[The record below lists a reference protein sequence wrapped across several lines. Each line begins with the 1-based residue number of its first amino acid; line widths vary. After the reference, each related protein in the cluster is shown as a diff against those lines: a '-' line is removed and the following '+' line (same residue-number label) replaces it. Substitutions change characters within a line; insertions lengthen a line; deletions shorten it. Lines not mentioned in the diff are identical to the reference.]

1 MPPIVPDMRPVG
13 RPARTA
19 GRILLL
25 ACVWAGLSI
34 VLGIAGMLSDHPP
47 AWLLWPTGIAAAAT
61 AAWAAHTAAAGTE
74 GDAHRFWRRLTISAC
89 VLTLGTV
96 SHAIRTTLAGHP
108 MPMNTLSA
116 VCYLGSVAGT
126 AYAMIRLPHPPRTWR
141 ANLAICLDIAIV
153 GVASAVVITH
163 FLWSMPVPGGPPTG
177 GPMPAGDM
185 PPGPMPQL
193 GLAAGLMLI
202 VLVTA
207 ITAVV
212 AVIRVGITGA
222 GGVHG
227 PALWYLAPLGLLAP
241 ISWLIYPAVRDWPH
255 LSVTAI
261 VMPPLGLMFAL
272 ATRAQLRHVDH
283 PPVRRVGPPWVQRW
297 RRVSVVPVAAV
308 VVTVGMLVFVTLH
321 LGFLPPGLA
330 GGSVALT
337 TLVVIRQLTALSD
350 NTVLVDRLEEQA
362 NHDDL
367 TGLPNRRMF
376 SATLQDR
383 TDPVTVAVC
392 DLDGFGTLN
401 DRLGDA
407 RGDALLRAAAA
418 RITATFGPDAVVA
431 RLLGDEFG
439 ILLPTGAVLPATGL
453 PGSGPPAPLAS
464 TTGLP
469 GSGSLGERLV
479 RAFRLPLQVDGHDL
493 LVTVTVGVAA
503 GRDDEVPDLLRRAEL
518 ALKAAKRAGANRH
531 TEHTDEMDSTAQH
544 DADLAAALRRGLDRG
559 EFRLVYQ
566 PIVELP
572 GGRITGV
579 EALVRWHPADG
590 PPVSPA
596 EFIPVAE
603 QTGLILD
610 LGLWVIETACADAA
624 RWQLRHGVDAPR
636 VNINV
641 SARQLLD
648 PDLPDQVAATMA
660 RYHLDP
666 DKITLEITETAVFG
680 GGAALN
686 TVRDL
691 RDLGVGVA
699 LDDFGTGQSSLTLLR
714 TCPVTT
720 LKVDKS
726 FIDELN
732 GTAEQEAIATS
743 LSTIAA
749 TLGLRAV
756 AEGVE
761 TREQAIRLEALGY
774 RYAQG
779 YYFAKPGP
787 AALIDAA
794 LDHTPATI

>member
-1 MPPIVPDMRPVG
+1 ME

-25 ACVWAGLSI
+25 ACLWAGLSI
-34 VLGIAGMLSDHPP
+34 VLGVAGVLADTPP
-47 AWLLWPTGIAAAAT
+47 AWLLWPSGIAAAGT
-61 AAWAAHTAAAGTE
+61 AAYACLVTAAATPGT
-74 GDAHRFWRRLTISAC
+74 ARLFWRRLAAAAAL
-89 VLTLGTV
+89 LTAGTV
-96 SHAIRTTLAGHP
+96 CHATQTVLAGHP
-108 MPMNTLSA
+108 TSVNLLSA
-116 VCYLGSVAGT
+116 TCYLGAIAGV
-126 AYAMIRLPHPPRTWR
+126 AYAMVRLPHPPRGWR
-141 ANLAICLDIAIV
+141 VNLAMCLDVAVV
-153 GVASAVVITH
+153 GVAAVLVISY
-163 FLWSMPVPGGPPTG
+163 FLWSMPVPVPGPPG
-177 GPMPAGDM
+177 GRPPMGLPMP
-185 PPGPMPQL
+185 
-193 GLAAGLMLI
+193 GLAAGLLLI
-202 VLVTA
+202 MVVTA
-207 ITAVV
+207 LTAVV
-212 AVIRVGITGA
+212 TVIRVGVTGA
-222 GGVHG
+222 GPVHG
-227 PALWYLAPLGLLAP
+227 PALWYLAPMGLLPPTA
-241 ISWLIYPAVRDWPH
+241 WLIYPVVRDWPH

-272 ATRAQLRHVDH
+272 AGRSQMGHGGRPPRTVSRHW
-283 PPVRRVGPPWVQRW
+283 VRRW
-297 RRVSVVPVAAV
+297 RRISVVPYAAV
-308 VVTVGMLVFVTLH
+308 VVTVGMLVFVTAH
-321 LGFLPPGLA
+321 RGFLPPGLA
-330 GGSVALT
+330 GGSILLT
-337 TLVVIRQLTALSD
+337 MLVVIRQIVALSD
-350 NTVLVDRLEEQA
+350 NTVLLERLEEQA

-376 SATLQDR
+376 AATLQQR
-383 TDPVTVAVC
+383 TAPGAVAVC

-401 DRLGDA
+401 DRLGDE
-407 RGDALLRAAAA
+407 RGDVLLRAAAA
-418 RITATFGPDAVVA
+418 RIAATFGPDALVA

-439 ILLPTGAVLPATGL
+439 VLVPGGAEH
-453 PGSGPPAPLAS
+453 
-464 TTGLP
+464 
-469 GSGSLGERLV
+469 LGERLV
-479 RAFRLPLQVDGHDL
+479 RAFRLPLRVDGHDL

-503 GRDDEVPDLLRRAEL
+503 GRDEVVPDLLRRAEL
-518 ALKAAKRAGANRH
+518 ALKAAKRAGANRFQ
-531 TEHTDEMDSTAQH
+531 EHTAELDDTAQH
-544 DADLAAALRRGLDRG
+544 DADLAAALRRGLDMG
-559 EFRLVYQ
+559 EFRLAYQ

-579 EALVRWHPADG
+579 EALIRWQPADG

-610 LGLWVIETACADAA
+610 LGLWVVETACADAA
-624 RWQLRHGVDAPR
+624 RWQRRYGADAPR

-648 PDLPDQVAATMA
+648 PDLPDQVASTMA
-660 RYHLDP
+660 RYRLDP

-680 GGAALN
+680 GGAALS
-686 TVRDL
+686 TVREL
-691 RDLGVGVA
+691 RALGVGLA

-761 TREQAIRLEALGY
+761 TREQAVRLEALGY

-787 AALIDAA
+787 AAAIDAA
-794 LDHTPATI
+794 LEDKVRLQQ

>member
-1 MPPIVPDMRPVG
+1 MRPVDG
-13 RPARTA
+13 PARTA
-19 GRILLL
+19 GRILIL
-25 ACVWAGLSI
+25 AVVWAVLSV
-34 VLGIAGMLSDHPP
+34 VLGVAGVLVPAPP
-47 AWLLWPTGIAAAAT
+47 AWLLWPAGVGAAGTAAYASLVAAAAAGESVARRFWQRL
-61 AAWAAHTAAAGTE
+61 AASVGLLTAGTA
-74 GDAHRFWRRLTISAC
+74 G
-89 VLTLGTV
+89 
-96 SHAIRTTLAGHP
+96 HALATTLAGHP
-108 MPMNTLSA
+108 TPMNPFSA
-116 VCYLGSVAGT
+116 VCYLSSVAGI
-126 AYAMIRLPHPPRTWR
+126 AYAMVRLPHPPRSWR
-141 ANLAICLDIAIV
+141 ASLAIYLDIAVV
-153 GVASAVVITH
+153 GVAAALVTTH
-163 FLWSMPVPGGPPTG
+163 FLWSFPVPGVPGAPGGPPPAPD
-177 GPMPAGDM
+177 GPQMP
-185 PPGPMPQL
+185 
-193 GLAAGLMLI
+193 GLAAGLTLI
-202 VLVTA
+202 VLITA
-207 ITAVV
+207 VTAVV

-222 GGVHG
+222 GPVHG
-227 PALWYLAPLGLLAP
+227 PVLWYLAPLGLLAP
-241 ISWLIYPAVRDWPH
+241 ISWLIYPATKDHPH

-261 VMPPLGLMFAL
+261 VMVPLGLLFAL
-272 ATRAQLRHVDH
+272 AARSQIRYGGL
-283 PPVRRVGPPWVQRW
+283 PPRTVSARWVRRWSRI
-297 RRVSVVPVAAV
+297 SVVPYAAV
-308 VVTVGMLVFVTLH
+308 ALTVGMLISVTLH

-330 GGSVALT
+330 GGSIVLI
-337 TLVVIRQLTALSD
+337 TLVVIRQIAVLSD
-350 NTVLVDRLEEQA
+350 NTDLMERLEEQA

-376 SATLQDR
+376 AATLQAR
-383 TDPVTVAVC
+383 TAPAVVAVG

-401 DRLGDA
+401 DRLGDE

-418 RITATFGPDAVVA
+418 RITETFGPDAIVA

-439 ILLPTGAVLPATGL
+439 VLIDGDQEQ
-453 PGSGPPAPLAS
+453 
-464 TTGLP
+464 
-469 GSGSLGERLV
+469 LGERLV

-493 LVTVTVGVAA
+493 LVTATVGVAA
-503 GRDDEVPDLLRRAEL
+503 GRDAVVPDLLRRAEL
-518 ALKAAKRAGANRH
+518 ALKAAKRAGANRY
-531 TEHTDEMDSTAQH
+531 TEHTAAMDSTAQH
-544 DADLAAALRRGLDRG
+544 DADLAAALRRGLDMG
-559 EFRLVYQ
+559 EFRLAYQ

-590 PPVSPA
+590 APVSPA

-610 LGLWVIETACADAA
+610 LGLWVIETACADAS
-624 RWQLRHGVDAPR
+624 RWQLRHGKDAPR

-648 PDLPDQVAATMA
+648 PDLPDQVASAIA
-660 RYHLDP
+660 RYRLDP

-680 GGAALN
+680 GGAALS
-686 TVRDL
+686 TVHDL
-691 RDLGVGVA
+691 RALGVGVA

-743 LSTIAA
+743 LSTIAT

-761 TREQAIRLEALGY
+761 TEAQAARLEALGY

-779 YYFAKPGP
+779 YFFAKPGP

-794 LDHTPATI
+794 LEAAPVID

>member
-1 MPPIVPDMRPVG
+1 MRPVDH
-13 RPARTA
+13 PARTA
-19 GRILLL
+19 GRLLLL
-25 ACVWAGLSI
+25 AAVWAVLALLLGVAGL
-34 VLGIAGMLSDHPP
+34 LGDAP
-47 AWLLWPTGIAAAAT
+47 AWLLWPTGV
-61 AAWAAHTAAAGTE
+61 AAAGTAAYAAMVAASAGE
-74 GDAHRFWRRLTISAC
+74 GAAHLFWRRLAASAG
-89 VLTLGTV
+89 VLTLGTAC
-96 SHAIRTTLAGHP
+96 HATQTILAGHP
-108 MPMNTLSA
+108 TSMNGLSA
-116 VCYLGSVAGT
+116 ACYLGSVAG
-126 AYAMIRLPHPPRTWR
+126 AGYAMLRLPHPPRTWR
-141 ANLAICLDIAIV
+141 ASLAMYLDIAVV
-153 GVASAVVITH
+153 GVAAMLVTTH
-163 FLWSMPVPGGPPTG
+163 FLWSTPVPLPGTGPAGPAGPPPTG
-177 GPMPAGDM
+177 
-185 PPGPMPQL
+185 PPLP

-222 GGVHG
+222 GPVHG

-241 ISWLIYPAVRDWPH
+241 ISWLIYPVIRDFAH
-255 LSVTAI
+255 LSATAI
-261 VMPPLGLMFAL
+261 VMPPLGLMFTL
-272 ATRAQLRHVDH
+272 AARSQIRSAEQ
-283 PPVRRVGPPWVQRW
+283 PVRTVNLRWVRRW
-297 RRVSVVPVAAV
+297 RRISVVPYAAV
-308 VVTVGMLVFVTLH
+308 AITVGLLISVTLH

-330 GGSVALT
+330 GGSVVLI
-337 TLVVIRQLTALSD
+337 TLVVVRQIAALSD
-350 NTVLVDRLEEQA
+350 NTDLLDRLEAQA

-367 TGLPNRRMF
+367 TGCPNRRMF
-376 SATLQDR
+376 AATLQRR
-383 TDPVTVAVC
+383 TAPAVVAVC

-401 DRLGDA
+401 DRLGDE

-418 RITATFGPDAVVA
+418 RIIDTFGPDAFVA

-439 ILLPTGAVLPATGL
+439 VMVDGEHEH
-453 PGSGPPAPLAS
+453 
-464 TTGLP
+464 
-469 GSGSLGERLV
+469 LGERLV

-493 LVTVTVGVAA
+493 LVTATVGVAA
-503 GRDDEVPDLLRRAEL
+503 GRDDAVPDLLRRAEL
-518 ALKAAKRAGANRH
+518 ALKAAKRAGANRY
-531 TEHTDEMDSTAQH
+531 TEHTAEMDSTAQH
-544 DADLAAALRRGLDRG
+544 DADLAAALRRGLDMG

-579 EALVRWHPADG
+579 EALIRWHPADG
-590 PPVSPA
+590 PMVSPA
-596 EFIPVAE
+596 EFIPIAE

-610 LGLWVIETACADAA
+610 LGLWVIETACTDAA
-624 RWQLRHGVDAPR
+624 RWQHRHGQDAPR

-648 PDLPDQVAATMA
+648 PDLPDQVASAIA
-660 RYHLDP
+660 RYGLDP

-680 GGAALN
+680 GGAALS
-686 TVRDL
+686 TVHEL

-743 LSTIAA
+743 LSTIAS

-761 TREQAIRLEALGY
+761 TQEQAIRLEALGY

-794 LDHTPATI
+794 LDRITAQQ

>member
-1 MPPIVPDMRPVG
+1 MRPVDG
-13 RPARTA
+13 SARTA
-19 GRILLL
+19 GRILIL
-25 ACVWAGLSI
+25 AVVWAVLSVLLGVAGL
-34 VLGIAGMLSDHPP
+34 LGDAPP
-47 AWLLWPTGIAAAAT
+47 AWLLWPAGIGSAATAVLAALAAAA
-61 AAWAAHTAAAGTE
+61 ASEGVARLFWQRLAAA
-74 GDAHRFWRRLTISAC
+74 AA
-89 VLTLGTV
+89 VLTVGGLSHGTQT
-96 SHAIRTTLAGHP
+96 ALAGHP
-108 MPMNTLSA
+108 TSMSGFSA
-116 VCYLGSVAGT
+116 ACYLGAVAG
-126 AYAMIRLPHPPRTWR
+126 AGYALLRLPHPPRSWR
-141 ANLAICLDIAIV
+141 ASLAMYLDVAVV
-153 GVASAVVITH
+153 GVAAMLVITH
-163 FLWSMPVPGGPPTG
+163 FLWSFPVPVPSGPGGPPP
-177 GPMPAGDM
+177 GPP
-185 PPGPMPQL
+185 PPGAPLP
-193 GLAAGLMLI
+193 GLAAGMTMI

-222 GGVHG
+222 GPLHG
-227 PALWYLAPLGLLAP
+227 PALWYLAPIGLLAP
-241 ISWLIYPAVRDWPH
+241 ASWMIYPAVKDHPH
-255 LSVTAI
+255 LSVTAMALSP
-261 VMPPLGLMFAL
+261 VGLMFAL
-272 ATRAQLRHVDH
+272 AARSQIRHGGQPPRGVNLRWA
-283 PPVRRVGPPWVQRW
+283 RRW
-297 RRVSVVPVAAV
+297 RRISVVPYAAV
-308 VVTVGMLVFVTLH
+308 AITVGMLITVTLH

-330 GGSVALT
+330 GGSIVLI
-337 TLVVIRQLTALSD
+337 TLVVIRQIAALSD
-350 NTVLVDRLEEQA
+350 NTDLLDQLEEQA

-367 TGLPNRRMF
+367 TGLPNRRSF
-376 SATLQDR
+376 AATLQQR
-383 TDPVTVAVC
+383 TAPAVVAVG

-401 DRLGDA
+401 DRLGDE

-418 RITATFGPDAVVA
+418 RITETFPDAVVA

-439 ILLPTGAVLPATGL
+439 VLIDGDQEH
-453 PGSGPPAPLAS
+453 
-464 TTGLP
+464 
-469 GSGSLGERLV
+469 LGEQLV
-479 RAFRLPLQVDGHDL
+479 RAFRTPLRVDGHDL
-493 LVTVTVGVAA
+493 LVTATVGVAA
-503 GRDDEVPDLLRRAEL
+503 GRDEALPDLLRRAEL
-518 ALKAAKRAGANRH
+518 ALKAAKRAGANRY
-531 TEHTDEMDSTAQH
+531 TEHTAEMDSTAQH
-544 DADLAAALRRGLDRG
+544 DADLAAALRRGLDMG

-579 EALVRWHPADG
+579 EALVRWHPPDG

-624 RWQLRHGVDAPR
+624 RWQHRHGAGAPR

-648 PDLPDQVAATMA
+648 PDLPDQVASTIA
-660 RYHLDP
+660 RYRLDP

-686 TVRDL
+686 TVHDL

-761 TREQAIRLEALGY
+761 TQAQASRLEALGY

-779 YYFAKPGP
+779 YFFAKPGP

-794 LDHTPATI
+794 LEAPVVID

>member
-1 MPPIVPDMRPVG
+1 MRRTEG
-13 RPARTA
+13 PALVAAR
-19 GRILLL
+19 LVLL
-25 ACVWAGLSI
+25 AAVWVALTALLAVAGLF
-34 VLGIAGMLSDHPP
+34 GDAP
-47 AWLLWPTGIAAAAT
+47 AWLLWPAAIAAT
-61 AAWAAHTAAAGTE
+61 ATATWSARVAAAVSPGS
-74 GDAHRFWRRLTISAC
+74 ARRFWRRLTVATA
-89 VLTLGTV
+89 VLTAGTV
-96 SHAIRTTLAGHP
+96 SHATQTVLAGHLSS
-108 MPMNTLSA
+108 MNMFSA
-116 VCYLGSVAGT
+116 GCYLGSVAIAG
-126 AYAMIRLPHPPRTWR
+126 YAMARLPRPRRTWR
-141 ANLAICLDIAIV
+141 ANLATCLDIAVV
-153 GVASAVVITH
+153 GVAAALLITH
-163 FLWSMPVPGGPPTG
+163 FVGSFPIGGG
-177 GPMPAGDM
+177 V
-185 PPGPMPQL
+185 PPGAGPVMP
-193 GLAAGLMLI
+193 GLHVSMMLI
-202 VLVTA
+202 MLVTA
-207 ITAVV
+207 VTAIL

-222 GGVHG
+222 GPVHG
-227 PALWYLAPLGLLAP
+227 PALWFLAPAGLLPP
-241 ISWLIYPAVRDWPH
+241 ISWLLYPVFQGFPH

-261 VMPPLGLMFAL
+261 VLAPLGLMFAL
-272 ATRAQLRHVDH
+272 AAHSQIRSVGRPARPRNAGRLR
-283 PPVRRVGPPWVQRW
+283 RW
-297 RRVSVVPVAAV
+297 RRINVVPYAAV
-308 VVTVGMLVFVTLH
+308 AITVGMLIFVTLH
-321 LGFLPPGLA
+321 LGYLPPGLA
-330 GGSVALT
+330 GGSVVLI
-337 TLVVIRQLTALSD
+337 TLVVIRQIAALSD
-350 NTVLVDRLEEQA
+350 NTVLLDQLEERA

-376 SATLQDR
+376 AATLQER
-383 TDPVTVAVC
+383 TEPGAVAVG

-401 DRLGDA
+401 DRLGDE

-418 RITATFGPDAVVA
+418 RIAETFGPDAFVA

-439 ILLPTGAVLPATGL
+439 ILV
-453 PGSGPPAPLAS
+453 PGDAGH
-464 TTGLP
+464 
-469 GSGSLGERLV
+469 LGERLV
-479 RAFRLPLQVDGHDL
+479 RAFRQPLQVDGHDL

-503 GRDDEVPDLLRRAEL
+503 GRDEAVPDLLRRAEL
-518 ALKAAKRAGANRH
+518 ALKSAKRAGANH
-531 TEHTDEMDSTAQH
+531 FQEHTAELDDTAQH
-544 DADLAAALRRGLDRG
+544 DADLAAALRRGLEMG
-559 EFRLVYQ
+559 EFRLAYQ

-579 EALVRWHPADG
+579 EALIRWSPPDG
-590 PPVSPA
+590 PPVSPV

-603 QTGLILD
+603 QTGMILD

-624 RWQLRHGVDAPR
+624 RWQSRYGAGAPR

-648 PDLPDQVAATMA
+648 PELPDQVASIMA
-660 RYHLDP
+660 RYRLDP

-680 GGAALN
+680 GGAALS
-686 TVRDL
+686 TVHEL
-691 RDLGVGVA
+691 RGLGVGVA

-761 TREQAIRLEALGY
+761 TYEQAVRLEALGY

-794 LDHTPATI
+794 LEERAALEVEVVQ